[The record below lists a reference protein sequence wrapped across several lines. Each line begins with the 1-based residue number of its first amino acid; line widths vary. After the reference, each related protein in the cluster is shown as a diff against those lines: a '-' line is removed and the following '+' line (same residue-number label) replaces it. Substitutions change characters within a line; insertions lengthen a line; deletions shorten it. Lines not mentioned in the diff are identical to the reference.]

1 LLKIAM
7 HELALTCSIV
17 ETAEEAAAGRRVA
30 RVTLVIGKLSGVVV
44 EAIRFCFDEVA
55 RGTALDGAV
64 LDIIEPEGRARCRSC
79 GAEFVLPD
87 LLTQC
92 RCGSFAL
99 TLLQGEEL
107 TIRSIELE
115 EAA

>member
-1 LLKIAM
+1 M
-7 HELALTCSIV
+7 HELALTCEIV
-17 ETAEEAAAGRRVA
+17 AMAEEAAAGRHVT
-30 RVTLVIGKLSGVVV
+30 RVTLVIGQLSGAMT

-55 RGTALDGAV
+55 RGTRLEGAV
-64 LDIIEPEGRARCRSC
+64 LDIIEPEGRARCADC
-79 GAEFVLPD
+79 GTEFATPD
-87 LLTQC
+87 LFTMC
-92 RCGSFAL
+92 ECGSFAL